1 VFELV
6 VRYHRQHPAVE
17 FHNIQHVHLT
27 PLQDAGPIAGQKTR
41 NDIVLVAFAQYHRN
55 FREPVV
61 EALNFIALW
70 HRVQTLLH
78 VLFPQQPAHYWH
90 TRFMLCG

>member
-1 VFELV
+1 VLVLV

-17 FHNIQHVHLT
+17 FHNIQNVYLT

-41 NDIVLVAFAQYHRN
+41 NDIVFVELAQHLRN
-55 FREPVV
+55 FPEPVL
-61 EALNFIALW
+61 EILNFIALW

-78 VLFPQQPAHYWH
+78 ILFPQQPAHYWH
-90 TRFMLCG
+90 TRFMLRG